1 MKLPPEKETY
11 KYCPKCSS
19 TLRKKTVDGELV
31 DTCAK
36 CGFIFWGNPK
46 PVASLLIIKDR
57 KILMVQRSREP
68 LKGYWCLPGGF
79 IRWVETPEQALV
91 REVKEETGLNAEIT
105 RIIGVYQIDNDP
117 RGIHLDII
125 YEGRANG
132 EVKINPKEHQKFE
145 FFEATK
151 LPKLIAYK
159 HREAIKDWMD

>member
-1 MKLPPEKETY
+1 M
-11 KYCPKCSS
+11 
-19 TLRKKTVDGELV
+19 RKSAVDGEPV
-31 DTCAK
+31 DTCPK

-46 PVASLLIIKDR
+46 PVASLLIVQDG
-57 KILMVQRSREP
+57 KILMIQRSQEP

-79 IRWVETPEQALV
+79 IRWFETPEQALI
-91 REVKEETGLNAEIT
+91 REVKEETGLNAKIT

-132 EVKINPKEHQKFE
+132 KVKINLKEHQKFD
-145 FFEATK
+145 FFEAAK

-159 HREAIKDWMD
+159 HREAIKDWVD